1 MLPQEPSINWQM
13 RVIDS
18 SSGNSYMGEF
28 GNQRVFIKL
37 NASPLL
43 PSLSTEGIVPKIQWI
58 RKTDNGETLT
68 AQSWVGGHSLSI
80 EEMAE
85 EQVYDILK
93 KLHGS
98 HTLRD
103 SLSNFD
109 RSVSRPSELLAHLL
123 EKPNSVVA
131 TNTFLS
137 KIASEMLRTVPILNN
152 LAMVV
157 VHGNVSPD
165 NWLKDES
172 TGKIYLID
180 WKTVSLGDAYIDN
193 AFLLSHYIP
202 SKDWGAWLAKSG
214 DRLADVATLSKLIWY
229 GKLSFLRQIDFYLEK
244 GNTTAANAEIQG
256 LRRFM
261 EMFE

>member
-1 MLPQEPSINWQM
+1 MLAQEPSINWQM

-37 NASPLL
+37 NASLLL
-43 PSLSTEGIVPKIQWI
+43 PSLSSEGIVPKIQWI

-68 AQSWVGGHSLSI
+68 AQTWIEGHTLSVD
-80 EEMAE
+80 EMSDI
-85 EQVYDILK
+85 QVYDTLK
-93 KLHGS
+93 KLHTNR
-98 HTLRD
+98 TLHD

-109 RSVSRPSELLAHLL
+109 RSVSRPSEMLAHLL
-123 EKPNSVVA
+123 NKPNSVVA

-137 KIASEMLRTVPILNN
+137 KIASDMLRTVPILNN

-157 VHGNVSPD
+157 VHGNISPD
-165 NWLKDES
+165 NWLKDEK
-172 TGKIYLID
+172 TGKVYLID
-180 WKTVSLGDAYIDN
+180 WKTVSLGDAYIDD

-202 SKDWGAWLAKSG
+202 SKDWGAWLARSG
-214 DRLADVATLSKLIWY
+214 ERLADVATLSKVIWY
-229 GKLSFLRQIDFYLEK
+229 GKLSFLRQIDFYLER
-244 GNTTAANAEIQG
+244 GNTSAANAEIQG

-261 EMFE
+261 DMF